1 MWWIAVYG
9 RYLLP
14 VAMMNFPILV
24 IDPPARYVFI
34 VLPNGCH
41 MFNPVLYTEH
51 LPDSNLL
58 VGLSS
63 KKGGKPNGLLTRV
76 VVVVA
81 APGLHKYIDPPN

>member
-1 MWWIAVYG
+1 MI
-9 RYLLP
+9 
-14 VAMMNFPILV
+14 NFPILV

-63 KKGGKPNGLLTRV
+63 KKGGKPKGLLTRV

-81 APGLHKYIDPPN
+81 APGLHKYIDPPS